1 MDPPEFSYDR
11 QRATA
16 IRHGQAAPSPICDAV
31 TVPQRSLSPHPVYP
45 QAMSSAMKSRGW
57 LRLSMIVLAWVAC
70 VSIADALERPGDAD
84 NMEDLRRRATA
95 ATAIHRD
102 FLALIEAAPR
112 KEKFE
117 LYRTYDESIG
127 TWVQIGFLR
136 ETLDASIAASSWTM
150 ELKLRTDLRDQA
162 RYALWEVDQSIAYL
176 AVRIAKEKRARPLRL
191 VKAMRSALLNVR
203 ATVTRLAAA
212 P

>member
-1 MDPPEFSYDR
+1 MHCGFKPKRRPG
-11 QRATA
+11 A
-16 IRHGQAAPSPICDAV
+16 
-31 TVPQRSLSPHPVYP
+31 L
-45 QAMSSAMKSRGW
+45 M
-57 LRLSMIVLAWVAC
+57 LALAC
-70 VSIADALERPGDAD
+70 ACGPSIATALERPGDTANAD
-84 NMEDLRRRATA
+84 ELRQRAIA
-95 ATAIHRD
+95 AAAVQKN

-117 LYRTYDESIG
+117 LYRTYDESTG

-136 ETLDASIAASSWTM
+136 DTLDASIAATSWTV

-176 AVRIAKEKRARPLRL
+176 DARIAEEKRARNQRL
-191 VKAMRSALLNVR
+191 VKQLRSALLNVR
-203 ATVTRLAAA
+203 ATVTRLAAE

>member
-1 MDPPEFSYDR
+1 
-11 QRATA
+11 
-16 IRHGQAAPSPICDAV
+16 
-31 TVPQRSLSPHPVYP
+31 
-45 QAMSSAMKSRGW
+45 MSSAMKSAGR
-57 LRLSMIVLAWVAC
+57 LRLSVIVLAWIGC
-70 VSIADALERPGDAD
+70 VGLADALERRGDAD

-95 ATAIHRD
+95 AATIHRD

-117 LYRTYDESIG
+117 LYRTYDESTG

-136 ETLDASIAASSWTM
+136 DTLDASIAASSWTV

-162 RYALWEVDQSIAYL
+162 RYALWEVDQGIAYFDE
-176 AVRIAKEKRARPLRL
+176 RIAEEKRARTLRL
-191 VKAMRSALLNVR
+191 VKQLRSALLNVR
-203 ATVTRLAAA
+203 ATVTRLAAE